1 MKILFVSKE
10 SNGGDMALRLVLEGN
25 QVKLHIMEKDLHNLD
40 GLIEKETNWRAG
52 VGWSDLVV
60 FDDTG
65 MDEYTKYVLRS
76 GKPAF
81 GMGHSPK
88 DFKIHGASFQGHQFA
103 GELEK
108 NRNMSQEVMS
118 ELGIGEE
125 IESLCFTDIPQAIEH
140 LRKHKVPHVIK
151 PELHGSGSEKTYVG
165 KLPNNEDAIG
175 WLETLPT
182 RPGGGK
188 VKKIEVEERKEGV
201 EVACSSWFNGC
212 EFVGPVNINFEHKL
226 VAASE
231 DGKGV
236 GFNTGEM
243 GTAMFYDDRPAKENK
258 LYTETLAKMGK
269 WLSQFDYRGQMDIN
283 CIVNED
289 GVWPL
294 EFTPRLGYP
303 SSYIED
309 ELQVAPWGEL
319 FKALGSGKSIDNK
332 VSYDWAMGVV
342 LVGEGYPFWD
352 EGHKRM
358 DQMPVL
364 GLNDKNIEHLHP
376 YDVRYDEKS
385 KRMVATGCYPLTA
398 TAKAKT
404 IEECKRKV
412 YEDVIPQVY
421 FPGMFYRHDIGQRVK
436 DNLGK
441 LKEYGYDMG
450 RTE

>member
-1 MKILFVSKE
+1 
-10 SNGGDMALRLVLEGN
+10 MALRLALEGN
-25 QVKLHIMEKDLHNLD
+25 EVKLHIVEKGMKNLD
-40 GLIEKETNWRAG
+40 GLIDKDDNWRGG
-52 VGWSDLVV
+52 VKWSDLVV

-65 MDEYTKYVLRS
+65 LDDYTSYVLKS

-88 DFKIHGASFQGHQFA
+88 DFKIHGASFAGHKFA

-118 ELGIGEE
+118 DLGIGEE
-125 IESLCFTDIPQAIEH
+125 IESLCFTDIPQAVAH
-140 LRKHKVPHVIK
+140 LKQHKVAHVIK

-165 KLPNNEDAIG
+165 KLQNNEDAIG

-201 EVACSSWFNGC
+201 EVACSAWFNGSDWI
-212 EFVGPVNINFEHKL
+212 GPVNINLEHKL
-226 VAASE
+226 MYATQ
-231 DGKGV
+231 DGKGC
-236 GFNTGEM
+236 GFNTGEQGTLMRYWEGDIM
-243 GTAMFYDDRPAKENK
+243 GNRLFK
-258 LYTETLAKMGK
+258 ETLGKMGK
-269 WLSQFDYRGQMDIN
+269 WLSQFQYKGQLDVN

-309 ELQVAPWGEL
+309 ELQITPWGEL
-319 FKALGSGKSIDNK
+319 FSAIAKGKKIDNK
-332 VSYDWAMGVV
+332 VSFDWAMGVV
-342 LVGEGYPFWD
+342 LSGSGYPWWD

-358 DQMPVL
+358 DGLPII
-364 GLNDKNIEHLHP
+364 GLNEKNIEHLHP
-376 YDVRYDEKS
+376 YDVMYDEKQ
-385 KRMVATGCYPLTA
+385 KRMLATGCYPLTA

-404 IEECKRKV
+404 VDECRRLV
-412 YEDVIPQVY
+412 YDKVIPQVC
-421 FPGMFYRHDIGQRVK
+421 FPDMGYRCDIGQRVVE
-436 DNLGK
+436 NLGK
-441 LKEYGYDMG
+441 LKGYGYDFG
-450 RTE
+450 WTA

>member
-1 MKILFVSKE
+1 MKILFISKE
-10 SNGGDMALRLVLEGN
+10 SNGGDMALRLALEGN
-25 QVKLHIMEKDLHNLD
+25 HVKFYIFEKDLHNLD
-40 GLIEKETNWRAG
+40 GLIEKETNWRSG
-52 VGWSDLVV
+52 VNWCDYVV

-65 MDEYTKYVLRS
+65 LDEHTAYVLKS

-81 GMGHSPK
+81 GMARSPK
-88 DFKIHGASFQGHQFA
+88 SFKIHGASFEGHKFA
-103 GELEK
+103 GDLEK

-125 IESLCFTDIPQAIEH
+125 IESLCFTDIPQAIAH
-140 LRKHKVPHVIK
+140 LKQHKVPHVIK

-165 KLPNNEDAIG
+165 KIQNNEDAIG

-201 EVACSSWFNGC
+201 EVAASCWFNGS
-212 EFVGPVNINFEHKL
+212 EFIGPVNINFEHKL
-226 VAASE
+226 ICSSK

-243 GTAMFYDDRPAKENK
+243 GTLMFYDERPMAENRLFK
-258 LYTETLAKMGK
+258 ETLAKMPK
-269 WLSQFDYRGQMDIN
+269 WLKQFDYRGQLDIN

-309 ELQVAPWGEL
+309 ELQITPWGEL
-319 FKALGSGKSIDNK
+319 FKALASGKKIDNK
-332 VSYDWAMGVV
+332 VSFDWAMGVV

-358 DQMPVL
+358 DQMPIL
-364 GLNDKNIEHLHP
+364 GLNEKNIEHLHP

-385 KRMVATGCYPLTA
+385 KRMLCTGCYPVTA
-398 TAKAKT
+398 TGKAKT
-404 IEECKRKV
+404 IAGVQKMV
-412 YEDVIPQVY
+412 YENVIPQVY
-421 FPGMFYRHDIGQRVK
+421 FPGQFYRHDIGQNVK
-436 DNLGK
+436 ENLAT
-441 LKEYGYDMG
+441 LKEHGYDMG
-450 RTE
+450 RNE

>member
-1 MKILFVSKE
+1 
-10 SNGGDMALRLVLEGN
+10 MALRLAMEGN
-25 QVKLHIMEKDLHNLD
+25 DVRFHIKEKGMKNLD
-40 GLIEKETNWRAG
+40 GLINKDDNWRSGINWA
-52 VGWSDLVV
+52 DLVV

-65 MDEYTKYVLRS
+65 LDEYTAYVLKS
-76 GKPAF
+76 GKPSF
-81 GMGHSPK
+81 GMGHSNK
-88 DFKIHGASFQGHQFA
+88 NFSIHGASFAGHKFA

-118 ELGIGEE
+118 DLGIGEE
-125 IESLCFTDIPQAIEH
+125 IESLCFTDIPQAVAH
-140 LRKHKVPHVIK
+140 LKQHKVPHVIK

-165 KLPNNEDAIG
+165 KLASNEDAIG

-201 EVACSSWFNGC
+201 EVACSSWFNGKDWI
-212 EFVGPVNINFEHKL
+212 GPVNINFEHKL
-226 VAASE
+226 VCASK
-231 DGKGV
+231 DGKGL

-243 GTAMFYDDRPAKENK
+243 GTLMFYDDRPVKENK
-258 LYTETLAKMGK
+258 IFQETLEKMGK
-269 WLSQFDYRGQMDIN
+269 WLTQFDYRGQMDIN

-309 ELQVAPWGEL
+309 ELQMTPWGDL
-319 FKALGSGKSIDNK
+319 FKAIGSGNKIDNK
-332 VSYDWAMGVV
+332 VSHDWAMGVV

-358 DQMPVL
+358 DQMPIL
-364 GLNDKNIEHLHP
+364 GLNEGNIEHLHP
-376 YDVRYDEKS
+376 YDVMFEGKS
-385 KRMVATGCYPLTA
+385 KRMVATGCYPITA
-398 TAKAKT
+398 TSRAKT
-404 IEECKRKV
+404 VKEVQRKV
-412 YEDVIPQVY
+412 YEEIIPGVY
-421 FPGMFYRHDIGQRVK
+421 FPGMFYRHDIGDRVV
-436 DNLGK
+436 DNLSR

-450 RTE
+450 RDC

>member
-1 MKILFVSKE
+1 MKILFISKE
-10 SNGGDMALRLVLEGN
+10 SNGGDMALRLALEGN
-25 QVKLHIMEKDLHNLD
+25 KVKLHIVEKGMKNLD
-40 GLIEKETNWRAG
+40 GLIEKETNWRSG
-52 VGWSDLVV
+52 VNWSDLVV

-65 MDEYTKYVLRS
+65 LDEYTAYVLKT

-81 GMGHSPK
+81 GMGHSK
-88 DFKIHGASFQGHQFA
+88 EKFKIHGASFEGHAFA
-103 GELEK
+103 GNLEK

-125 IESLCFTDIPQAIEH
+125 IESLCFTDIAQAVAH
-140 LRKHKVPHVIK
+140 LKQHKVPHVIK

-165 KLPNNEDAIG
+165 RLDNNEDAIG

-201 EVACSSWFNGC
+201 EVACSAWFNGSDW
-212 EFVGPVNINFEHKL
+212 VGPVNVNWEHKL
-226 VAASE
+226 VCASK
-231 DGKGV
+231 DGKGL

-243 GTAMFYDDRPAKENK
+243 GTLMFYDERPAKENK
-258 LYTETLAKMGK
+258 LFQETLDKMGK
-269 WLSQFDYRGQMDIN
+269 WLSRFNYRGQMDIN

-309 ELQVAPWGEL
+309 ELQITPWGEL
-319 FKALGSGKSIDNK
+319 FKAIASGKDIKNK

-342 LVGEGYPFWD
+342 GVGPGYPWWQ
-352 EGHKRM
+352 EGHKQM
-358 DQMPVL
+358 DQMPII
-364 GLNDKNIEHLHP
+364 GLNEENIEHVHP
-376 YDVRYDEKS
+376 YDVRYDEKE
-385 KRMVATGCYPLTA
+385 KRMLCTGCYPVTF
-398 TAKAKT
+398 TGKGKT
-404 IEECKRKV
+404 IKEVQSMV
-412 YEDVIPQVY
+412 YNDIIPQVY
-421 FPGMFYRHDIGQRVK
+421 FPGMFYRHDIGDNVK

-441 LKEYGYDMG
+441 LKGWGYDFD
-450 RTE
+450 REE

>member
-1 MKILFVSKE
+1 MS
-10 SNGGDMALRLVLEGN
+10 LRLALEGN
-25 QVKLHIMEKDLHNLD
+25 QVKLHIVEKELHNLD
-40 GLIEKETNWRAG
+40 GLIEKERNWRSG
-52 VGWSDLVV
+52 VNWADLVV

-65 MDEYTKYVLRS
+65 LDEYTSYVLKS

-81 GMGHSPK
+81 GMGHAK
-88 DFKIHGASFQGHQFA
+88 EKFKVHGASFEGHAFA

-125 IESLCFTDIPQAIEH
+125 IESLNFSDIAQAVAH
-140 LRKHKVPHVIK
+140 LKQHKVPHVIK

-165 KLPNNEDAIG
+165 KLQNNEDAIG

-188 VKKIEVEERKEGV
+188 VKKIEIEERKEGV
-201 EVACSSWFNGC
+201 EVACSSWFNGT
-212 EFVGPVNINFEHKL
+212 EFIGPVNINWEHKL
-226 VAASE
+226 ICASK
-231 DGKGV
+231 DGKGC

-243 GTAMFYDDRPAKENK
+243 GTLMFYDERPAKENK

-289 GVWPL
+289 GIWPL

-309 ELQVAPWGEL
+309 ELQITPWGEL
-319 FKALGSGKSIDNK
+319 FKALASGKKIDNK

-358 DQMPVL
+358 DQMPIL
-364 GLNDKNIEHLHP
+364 GLTEKNIEHLHP
-376 YDVRYDEKS
+376 YDVRYDEKT
-385 KRMVATGCYPLTA
+385 KRMLATGCYPITA
-398 TAKAKT
+398 TSKAKT
-404 IEECKRKV
+404 VDEVRKLV
-412 YEDVIPQVY
+412 YEDIIPQVY
-421 FPGMFYRHDIGQRVK
+421 FPGLYYRHDIGQNVK
-436 DNLGK
+436 DNLAQ
-441 LKEYGYDMG
+441 LKDWGYDMG
-450 RTE
+450 RSE